1 MTRMLAVFMLL
12 FGASSLPG
20 CIVQDIHD
28 QLEASNA
35 ELARINRTIEQ
46 LERTNTLLTSIEVRL
61 SSIDERLVSVDERLG
76 SVDER
81 LATLRVLLDAVSEHL
96 ASLRRTINNIDSTIP
111 FLKFSGDDAEAKEGL
126 EVEGDP
132 TLPTESPQPE
142 TPQPEGSGPDR
153 TPALANPQGA
163 RAEPGNSAADG
174 I

>member
-12 FGASSLPG
+12 FGASALPG

-111 FLKFSGDDAEAKEGL
+111 FLKLSGDRDEDAGEAGEG
-126 EVEGDP
+126 
-132 TLPTESPQPE
+132 
-142 TPQPEGSGPDR
+142 
-153 TPALANPQGA
+153 N
-163 RAEPGNSAADG
+163 AEPLAAPPSENQAPPATPPTG
-174 I
+174 GR